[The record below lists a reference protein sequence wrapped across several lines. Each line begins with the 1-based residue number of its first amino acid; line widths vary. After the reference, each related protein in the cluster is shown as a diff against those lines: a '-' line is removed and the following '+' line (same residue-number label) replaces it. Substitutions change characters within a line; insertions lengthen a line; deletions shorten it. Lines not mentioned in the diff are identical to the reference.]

1 MSKYQ
6 DLVSHWIRGAL
17 CNFSCSA
24 EFFLKACDKKR
35 LLRKRDCVPMIT
47 SIRNTV
53 IWPGKI
59 LHKKQIEFVYLLL
72 LKIYSYSSLKYHI
85 PTYYIVRYIVRLRP
99 KYTNLH
105 FQYHLIYIKILK
117 NPKLSWHPN
126 IHYPKTIQHSIK
138 LLQHILQHSSII

>member
-6 DLVSHWIRGAL
+6 DLVSHWIRRAL

-59 LHKKQIEFVYLLL
+59 LHKKQIDFVYLIL
-72 LKIYSYSSLKYHI
+72 LKIWLFIPEISYSNIH
-85 PTYYIVRYIVRLRP
+85 VRYIVRLRP
-99 KYTNLH
+99 KYRNLR
-105 FQYHLIYIKILK
+105 FQYHLIYIKILE
-117 NPKLSWHPN
+117 NPKLS
-126 IHYPKTIQHSIK
+126 
-138 LLQHILQHSSII
+138 